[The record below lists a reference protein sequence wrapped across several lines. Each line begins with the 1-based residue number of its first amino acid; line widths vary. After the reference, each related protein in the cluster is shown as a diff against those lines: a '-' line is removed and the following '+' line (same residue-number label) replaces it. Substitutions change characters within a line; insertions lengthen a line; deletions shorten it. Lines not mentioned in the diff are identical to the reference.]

1 MGVGRGWKMSFNS
14 RIWILVGIFLV
25 QGVLGELSNATEP
38 DVAESESDVEVV
50 SLVKKDKRQAQRG
63 YTDVPLDQGPFD
75 ELIASSPSPIAFEN
89 DLPTF
94 VDTLGELAD
103 ATPSNYNTN
112 KFLNYESSSDN
123 EKGNTKGETPSERD
137 QTKDSSNNPSGP
149 GPSASPSSHQSVV
162 IASNNLGPLINVSRP
177 PSFFNQKQIAE
188 ALNNGVPFGPVITG
202 TSGLSGPGI
211 TPTGPLTDSI
221 ALPDS
226 TAAQAINIERRQATD
241 IQVNINEPPPFN
253 GKAIPGEAGI
263 DYPIFGEIPKTS
275 FSCKDHPWPGYYADT
290 QARCQV
296 FWICQ
301 KHRMDG
307 FLCPNGTLFNQQVFV
322 CDWWFNVDCSAA
334 PEFYSRNQFVYAGP
348 GIGIDGQPVRGLSL
362 PIAATNRVSKVLPPL
377 PPPSFNNAFLKAPSS
392 LGSQVQSSNQIARV
406 APTSPARP
414 TEFQTR
420 ADSLNNYLKS
430 SQTTGGTG
438 NSYQSQLVS
447 RLQSNPN
454 KLHESIKST
463 TLSPV
468 KEYDRRIPSASSQIS
483 QSQVT
488 SGTSRPI
495 TSNYPAQHV
504 ETVSIVTTP
513 NPTTRSTTARPPPPP
528 IPKHNI
534 SPTPK
539 SIKGPSPSPFGNV
552 IKLGTTVTI
561 STTHRPDYS
570 TKQSLFKGII
580 SSTVKPSKLSGLKFS
595 STNLVSGTSPPTKYF
610 SRPSAAP
617 QLHHQQPP
625 RPVST
630 EDPNNTVRPPD
641 YSPQRAPDPSP
652 SSFSAPGYLPSSRP
666 NHYIENG
673 GFGRESK
680 QHQYFVSSTAR
691 PLSEGAHGM
700 RSNQFSNVH
709 GQRENI
715 YASSRKD
722 TFIEFPYSPSQQK
735 NKQRL
740 AELATR
746 KDISNSKNVVTAI
759 PHFYGQRSNVFSGTD
774 SFSFINNNNKRVI
787 IDHTNYSQRQGP
799 FVKTSQRG
807 QAQHENLYQGPSG
820 PQHVNAHPVPPHLQH
835 PSPQPSQQHFTNVAP
850 TRATH
855 GLIPPQQYTIQPQLQ
870 VSSKPEQRF
879 IVSASPSPTPQ
890 QFQSSTSQYHQLALP
905 HPSPTAHH
913 NSGHHQHPQ
922 QHHQQQHPQ
931 HQQRPELTSSD
942 AVTPRDGF
950 TPLNAGSFISIQT
963 TAPPFSQ
970 QILKH
975 NSLQPQNPYEET
987 RHGYSSTGPPPTPQQ
1002 VIFSSPPTNNN
1013 NLGPFV
1019 SSTAAPRHFEH
1030 NPTHQ
1035 PQHQNHYFSSTI
1047 QPPLVSSTAS
1057 PYIDNRGTVTP
1068 KFALST
1074 PTPYSTPNNFIAAP
1088 TQSPFYTT
1096 SPGHRQN
1103 PYLPHNHGKQK
1114 VKQQQRPASLSA
1126 VSPASFPQG
1135 GITTTIKYPE
1145 GTGKLRL
1152 DFSGGSTNNRRNI
1165 VDFTYSASPSSTPS
1179 TFVSSTTPYPAS
1191 ADRFTQA
1198 VSSTTIK
1205 PQTHSFPPPASSG
1218 RSSGG
1223 RYAGAVTNKSNLSSS
1238 AIYVDTAAT
1247 AESVSTPVTVPSP
1260 SATTPSSASPLPPV
1274 STSNYGL
1281 RLSATAKKRMTGA
1294 WQSYFSSKSE

>member
-1 MGVGRGWKMSFNS
+1 M
-14 RIWILVGIFLV
+14 
-25 QGVLGELSNATEP
+25 
-38 DVAESESDVEVV
+38 D
-50 SLVKKDKRQAQRG
+50 
-63 YTDVPLDQGPFD
+63 
-75 ELIASSPSPIAFEN
+75 
-89 DLPTF
+89 
-94 VDTLGELAD
+94 
-103 ATPSNYNTN
+103 
-112 KFLNYESSSDN
+112 
-123 EKGNTKGETPSERD
+123 
-137 QTKDSSNNPSGP
+137 
-149 GPSASPSSHQSVV
+149 
-162 IASNNLGPLINVSRP
+162 
-177 PSFFNQKQIAE
+177 
-188 ALNNGVPFGPVITG
+188 
-202 TSGLSGPGI
+202 
-211 TPTGPLTDSI
+211 
-221 ALPDS
+221 
-226 TAAQAINIERRQATD
+226 IERRQAID
-241 IQVNINEPPPFN
+241 IQGNVNEPPPFN

-263 DYPIFGEIPKTS
+263 DYPIYGEIPRTQ
-275 FSCKDHPWPGYYADT
+275 FSCKDHQWPGYYADT

-322 CDWWFNVDCSAA
+322 CDWWFNVDCGAA

-377 PPPSFNNAFLKAPSS
+377 PPLTFNNNALLKAPSQ
-392 LGSQVQSSNQIARV
+392 GSQVQSSNQVARV
-406 APTSPARP
+406 TTVTARP
-414 TEFQTR
+414 TDFQSR
-420 ADSLNNYLKS
+420 ADSINNYLKS
-430 SQTTGGTG
+430 SQTTGGSG
-438 NSYQSQLVS
+438 SSYQSQLVS

-454 KLHESIKST
+454 KLHDFIKSS
-463 TLSPV
+463 TLAPA

-488 SGTSRPI
+488 SGTSRP
-495 TSNYPAQHV
+495 TTANYQAQHV

-513 NPTTRSTTARPPPPP
+513 YPSTRSTSAKPPPPP
-528 IPKHNI
+528 IPKHNV
-534 SPTPK
+534 TPK
-539 SIKGPSPSPFGNV
+539 PIKGPSPSPFGNV

-561 STTHRPDYS
+561 STTHRPDFS

-580 SSTVKPSKLSGLKFS
+580 SSTVKPSKHSALKFS
-595 STNLVSGTSPPTKYF
+595 SSNLVTGRPDHGSPPTKYV

-617 QLHHQQPP
+617 QFPP

-666 NHYIENG
+666 NNYLDNG
-673 GFGRESK
+673 QFGRESK
-680 QHQYFVSSTAR
+680 HQYFVSSTAR

-715 YASSRKD
+715 YASTSRKD

-746 KDISNSKNVVTAI
+746 KDIGSSKNVVTAI
-759 PHFYGQRSNVFSGTD
+759 PHFYGQRSNVFSGGSD
-774 SFSFINNNNKRVI
+774 SFSFISNNNKR
-787 IDHTNYSQRQGP
+787 RQGP
-799 FVKTSQRG
+799 FVKTSQQRG
-807 QAQHENLYQGPSG
+807 QAHHENQYQRPNE
-820 PQHVNAHPVPPHLQH
+820 PQLVNVPVPPQHLQH
-835 PSPQPSQQHFTNVAP
+835 STPQPSQQQHFSNVAP

-855 GLIPPQQYTIQPQLQ
+855 GLLPPQQQYTIQPQLQ
-870 VSSKPEQRF
+870 QVSSKPEPRF
-879 IVSASPSPTPQ
+879 IVSPSPTPQ
-890 QFQSSTSQYHQLALP
+890 QFQSSTAQYHQLALP
-905 HPSPTAHH
+905 HPSPTAHLSSQSHYPQH
-913 NSGHHQHPQ
+913 N
-922 QHHQQQHPQ
+922 
-931 HQQRPELTSSD
+931 HQQRPVLSSSD

-970 QILKH
+970 QILQH
-975 NSLQPQNPYEET
+975 NSLQPQNPYDES
-987 RHGYSSTGPPPTPQQ
+987 RHGVVTYSSTGPPPTPQQ

-1019 SSTAAPRHFEH
+1019 SSTAAPRHFEYN

-1035 PQHQNHYFSSTI
+1035 PSHHQNTFYSSTA
-1047 QPPLVSSTAS
+1047 QPQLVSSTAS
-1057 PYIDNRGTVTP
+1057 PFIDNRGTPTP
-1068 KFALST
+1068 KHGLAS
-1074 PTPYSTPNNFIAAP
+1074 PTPYSTPNNFVAAP

-1114 VKQQQRPASLSA
+1114 SKQQQRPASLSA
-1126 VSPASFPQG
+1126 ASPATFPQG

-1152 DFSGGSTNNRRNI
+1152 DFSGGNTNNRRNI

-1179 TFVSSTTPYPAS
+1179 TFVSSSTTPYPAS

-1205 PQTHSFPPPASSG
+1205 PQTHSFQSPSSSSG
-1218 RSSGG
+1218 RGSGG
-1223 RYAGAVTNKSNLSSS
+1223 RYAGAVTNKSNQSTSS
-1238 AIYVDTAAT
+1238 IYVDTAAT

-1260 SATTPSSASPLPPV
+1260 SATTPSSVSPLPPV

-1294 WQSYFSSKSE
+1294 WQSYFSSKIYRVNVEIMKIDRAC